1 MADNKTGGANDSV
14 VVTSW
19 NACYNSGE
27 GVISLSCTVTSSD
40 SSAVISGV
48 GLMLNDSRGITLT
61 STYAE
66 LSNDCESVTPALNI
80 PPGGLKVGDTVR
92 GVVSGEARG
101 QHVNR
106 LRLLERGGGRLGV
119 PAVRN
124 QVLEDHQQ
132 LAVLQRHL
140 EVHA

>member
-27 GVISLSCTVTSSD
+27 VVMSLSCTVTSSD
-40 SSAVISGV
+40 SSAAISGV

-101 QHVNR
+101 QHYFFEEELVI
-106 LRLLERGGGRLGV
+106 GTC
-119 PAVRN
+119 
-124 QVLEDHQQ
+124 
-132 LAVLQRHL
+132 
-140 EVHA
+140 